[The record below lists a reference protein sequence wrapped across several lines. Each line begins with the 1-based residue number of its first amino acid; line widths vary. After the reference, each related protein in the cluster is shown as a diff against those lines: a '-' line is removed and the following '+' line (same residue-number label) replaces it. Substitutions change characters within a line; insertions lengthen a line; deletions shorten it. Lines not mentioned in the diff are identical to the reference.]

1 MVPLWWRTILFYILL
16 VTFGVFRTCH
26 PKRHKVQ
33 AWGCLPTYPAISNW
47 NQLWIGFQSG
57 QTGLVQKKH
66 DRTHLMYI
74 YIYTHIY
81 IYVIYIKGDAKN
93 QCFLLATKNG
103 DAFFHVHAVA
113 RIHPQVPV
121 DMIQCG
127 SLPRTD
133 LGTTTKTTITSTTT
147 EVGKAQIR
155 HSKNGSHP
163 KVQEDQLPWQQKV
176 A

>member
-1 MVPLWWRTILFYILL
+1 MANHL
-16 VTFGVFRTCH
+16 VLHTFGYFRSFSDLSSKTPQGSSLGVFTDLSSNQQLEPTLDWFSIRTNRLGAEKTR
-26 PKRHKVQ
+26 PDTLDV
-33 AWGCLPTYPAISNW
+33 
-47 NQLWIGFQSG
+47 
-57 QTGLVQKKH
+57 
-66 DRTHLMYI
+66 YI
-74 YIYTHIY
+74 NIYTHIY